1 MALKNMCWEVIEQD
15 AEKNIYTSEGGTKRK
30 MEKTAHCG
38 AS

>member
-1 MALKNMCWEVIEQD
+1 MDLKNMYWEVLEQD
-15 AEKNIYTSEGGTKRK
+15 AEKNTYTLEGGTTRK